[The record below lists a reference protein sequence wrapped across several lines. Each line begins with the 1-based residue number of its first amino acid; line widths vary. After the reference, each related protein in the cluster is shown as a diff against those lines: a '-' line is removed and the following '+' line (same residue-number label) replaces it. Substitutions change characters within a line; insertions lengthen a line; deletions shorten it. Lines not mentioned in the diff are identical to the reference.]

1 MVDLLNSVMNL
12 VAPPAT
18 MVVMAFSWP
27 LLCFISFSERL
38 YNSYFVSEDME
49 DKVVV
54 ITGASSAIGEQIAYE
69 YAKRGANLALV
80 ARREQR
86 LRVVSNNAR
95 QIGANHVIIIAADV
109 IKEDDCRRFITQAVN
124 YYGRVD
130 HLVNSASLGHTFYF
144 DEVSDTTVFPHLL
157 VCSLDLYI
165 FRFCIRNIDE
175 IVEQDINFWGNVYPT
190 YVALPY
196 LQKTNGRIIVNA
208 SVENWLPLPRM
219 SLYSAAKAAL
229 VNFYETLRFELSGD
243 VGITIATHGWIGS
256 EMSRGKFMLEE
267 GAEMQWK
274 EEREVPANG
283 GPLEEFAKM
292 IVAGAC
298 RGDAYVKFPNWYDVF
313 LLYRVFTP
321 NVLRWTFKL
330 LLSSEGSRQ
339 SSLVGVGQGMPVEES
354 SPQMK
359 LMLEGGSPRV
369 SASPPHYTASPPR
382 YTPSPSPPHHTSSPH
397 RYTPSPSPPHYT
409 TSRHRYTPSPSPPH
423 YTTSPNWYTESPPR
437 YTPSPPHHTSSPHRY
452 TPSPS
457 PPHYTTSPNWYTE
470 SPPRYTPSPPRFSR
484 FNIQELP

>member
-27 LLCFISFSERL
+27 LLCFITFSERL
-38 YNSYFVSEDME
+38 YNSYFVTEDME

-69 YAKRGANLALV
+69 YAKRGANLVLV

-109 IKEDDCRRFITQAVN
+109 VKEDDCRRFITQAVN

-157 VCSLDLYI
+157 
-165 FRFCIRNIDE
+165 
-175 IVEQDINFWGNVYPT
+175 DINFWGNVYPT
-190 YVALPY
+190 YVALPH
-196 LQKTNGRIIVNA
+196 LQKTNGRIVVNA

-229 VNFYETLRFELSGD
+229 VNFYETLRFELNGD

-339 SSLVGVGQGMPVEES
+339 SSLVGVGQGLPPEES
-354 SPQMK
+354 SSQMK

-369 SASPPHYTASPPR
+369 TASPPRYTPSPSPPHHTASPPR
-382 YTPSPSPPHHTSSPH
+382 YTPSPSPPHHTSSPQRYTPSPSPPHYTSSPQRYTPSPSPPHYTSSRH

-409 TSRHRYTPSPSPPH
+409 ESPPLYTESPPH

-437 YTPSPPHHTSSPHRY
+437 YTPSP
-452 TPSPS
+452 
-457 PPHYTTSPNWYTE
+457 
-470 SPPRYTPSPPRFSR
+470 SPPRFSR

>member
-27 LLCFISFSERL
+27 LLCFITFSERL
-38 YNSYFVSEDME
+38 YNSYFVTEDME

-69 YAKRGANLALV
+69 YAKRGANLVLV

-109 IKEDDCRRFITQAVN
+109 VKEDDCRRFITQAVN

-157 VCSLDLYI
+157 
-165 FRFCIRNIDE
+165 
-175 IVEQDINFWGNVYPT
+175 DINFWGNVYPT
-190 YVALPY
+190 YVALPH
-196 LQKTNGRIIVNA
+196 LQKTQWPDRCERIGRELAA
-208 SVENWLPLPRM
+208 STGDE
-219 SLYSAAKAAL
+219 SLFAAKAAL
-229 VNFYETLRFELSGD
+229 VNFYETLRFELNGD

-283 GPLEEFAKM
+283 GPLEDFAKM

-321 NVLRWTFKL
+321 NVLRWTFKP

-339 SSLVGVGQGMPVEES
+339 SSLVGVGQGVLVEES
-354 SPQMK
+354 SSQMK
-359 LMLEGGSPRV
+359 LMLEGGSPRVSASPPHYTASPTRV

-382 YTPSPSPPHHTSSPH
+382 YTPSPSPPHHTSSPQRYTPSPSPPHHTSSCH
-397 RYTPSPSPPHYT
+397 RYTPSPSPP
-409 TSRHRYTPSPSPPH
+409 RYTESPPLYTESPPH
-423 YTTSPNWYTESPPR
+423 YTTSPNWYAESPPR
-437 YTPSPPHHTSSPHRY
+437 YTPS
-452 TPSPS
+452 
-457 PPHYTTSPNWYTE
+457 
-470 SPPRYTPSPPRFSR
+470 PSPPRFSR